1 MAVLDAVEKFAV
13 FRVRIILLAVGI
25 FCILFPTTFCDFI
38 PLIVGV
44 SMILVGAFGI
54 FVGFETKNYKV
65 PEISGIGDS
74 VVLTLLGLVIVISHN
89 ASLLLIGVIW
99 GLLGLGKGAKEINT
113 FIFRLLNKENFIF
126 PLVIGILEIIF
137 GLILIL
143 EPTEHIAFHVV
154 ILGINMLLFSIKD
167 PAPHK
172 KELHQIVKEVL

>member
-44 SMILVGAFGI
+44 SMIIVGAFGV

-143 EPTEHIAFHVV
+143 EPTEHIAFHVI
-154 ILGINMLLFSIKD
+154 ILGINMVLFSIKD

>member
-13 FRVRIILLAVGI
+13 FRVRIILLAAGI

-44 SMILVGAFGI
+44 SMIIVGAFGV
-54 FVGFETKNYKV
+54 FAGFETKNYKV

-143 EPTEHIAFHVV
+143 EPTEHIAFHVI
-154 ILGINMLLFSIKD
+154 ILGINMVLFSIKD

>member
-113 FIFRLLNKENFIF
+113 FIYRLLNKENFIF

-154 ILGINMLLFSIKD
+154 ILGINMVLFSIKD

>member
-154 ILGINMLLFSIKD
+154 ILGINMVLFSIKD

>member
-1 MAVLDAVEKFAV
+1 MTVLDAVEKFAA
-13 FRVRIILLAVGI
+13 FRVRILLLAVGI

-44 SMILVGAFGI
+44 SMMLAGAFGI
-54 FVGFETKNYKV
+54 FIGIEMKQYRFHDT
-65 PEISGIGDS
+65 SGLGEAI
-74 VVLTLLGLVIVISHN
+74 VLTLLGIVIIISQN
-89 ASLLLIGVIW
+89 ASLLLLGVIW

-113 FIFRLLNKENFIF
+113 FLYRAARKENFLF

-143 EPTEHIAFHVV
+143 EPTEHIAFHVI

>member
-1 MAVLDAVEKFAV
+1 MKVIAAVEMLAM
-13 FRVRIILLAVGI
+13 FRVRILLLAVGI

-44 SMILVGAFGI
+44 SMMIVGVFGI
-54 FVGFETKNYKV
+54 FVGFETRNYKT
-65 PEISGIGDS
+65 PEISGLGDA
-74 VVLTLLGLVIVISHN
+74 VVLTLLGFVIVISQN
-89 ASLLLIGVIW
+89 ASLLLLGVIW

-113 FIFRLLNKENFIF
+113 FLYRASRKENFIF
-126 PLVIGILEIIF
+126 PLVIGILEVIF

-143 EPTEHIAFHVV
+143 EPTEHIAFHVI
-154 ILGINMLLFSIKD
+154 ILGINMVLFSIKD